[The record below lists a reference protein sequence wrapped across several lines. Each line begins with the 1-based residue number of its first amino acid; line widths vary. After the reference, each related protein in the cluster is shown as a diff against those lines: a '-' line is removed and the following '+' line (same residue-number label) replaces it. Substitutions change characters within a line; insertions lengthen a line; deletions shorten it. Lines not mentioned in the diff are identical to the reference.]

1 MITSYLII
9 AWRHMARNKTTT
21 AINLAGLTIGMTASL
36 FIFLWVKN
44 ELSYDNFHPAAD
56 NIYRIKS
63 YIATG
68 NGSTWVWEAS
78 PYMLGEAIR
87 EELPEVELVTRI
99 STLNPAIR
107 VNGEFF
113 QEKNVAC
120 VDEHWFDMFHY
131 DFVRGSAAAFN
142 SGIYHVAITESG
154 ARKYFGI
161 SDPMGKTLRID
172 TADFVVQAVLKDYPA
187 NSSFRHELLLP
198 LAARRVNPKIVIK
211 DSKWGSFDFRTFV
224 RIVSSASVDGVTKGI
239 EQIMDAHRENN
250 NATVGLIS
258 LREMHFEDD
267 LQTASI
273 QLGNRKTVKIFTALG
288 ILILVIACINY
299 VNLTTARALHRSK
312 EVSVKKMV
320 GAGRASL
327 FSQFVL
333 ESILFIAI
341 TILLTILLANGLI
354 PVFNNLTESRFELL
368 FWSTDLWGL
377 IGFTVAIVVV
387 LISIYPAFL
396 LSSFRPLSVF
406 RGSNPPQ
413 IKGNFLRQALVVVQ
427 FTASVVLIISTMV
440 IYNQMSFINSENESY
455 DKSQVLSFIVPFQ
468 AMSHYDRDGR
478 KARLKELK
486 HELLTR
492 PGISKVSYL
501 NGSVVNM
508 QSYSSGAADWNG
520 REPDFNPNITFFE
533 VTDGF
538 NEILNLELTAGRWFL
553 PDSKADEN
561 NVILNETAVKTLG
574 IHEPVIGQRFEGRGD
589 SGVII
594 GVVKDF
600 YYKSL
605 REKIDPAVIKTHRN
619 GVSHFLV
626 QTMPGKNIEAQRAT
640 ERIWKSN
647 FPDIPFSYT
656 FLNDDFDL
664 LYKEERRS
672 TTLILLFAVL
682 ALLVSVL
689 GLYGLATFRAE
700 SRTKE
705 IGIRKVLGATVSNI
719 VRLLS
724 RDFVKLVLIAV
735 MIASP
740 VAWWLMNNWLDDFA
754 YRIEIQW
761 WMFVVAGL
769 VAVLIALLT
778 ISFQAIRAA
787 MANPVEALRT
797 E

>member
-1 MITSYLII
+1 MVTSYIKT
-9 AWRHMARNKTTT
+9 AWRHMLRNKTSA
-21 AINLAGLTIGMTASL
+21 AINLVGLTVGMTASL
-36 FIFLWVKN
+36 FIFMWVKN
-44 ELSYDNFHPAAD
+44 ELSYDSFHPDAG

-87 EELPEVELVTRI
+87 EELPEVEVVTRI

-142 SGIYHVAITESG
+142 SGIYHVAVTESG

-161 SDPMGKTLRID
+161 SDPIGKTMRID

-187 NSSFRHELLLP
+187 NSSFRHDLLLP
-198 LAARRVNPKIVIK
+198 LAARRANPKIAMT
-211 DSKWGSFDFRTFV
+211 DSKWGSFNFRTF
-224 RIVSSASVDGVTKGI
+224 IKIAPSALLISVSKGI
-239 EQIMDAHRENN
+239 GQIMDVHRENN

-273 QLGNRKTVKIFTALG
+273 QLGNRETVKIFTALG
-288 ILILVIACINY
+288 VLILVIACINY

-312 EVSVKKMV
+312 EVSVKKIV
-320 GAGRASL
+320 GAGRTSL
-327 FSQFVL
+327 FLQFVL
-333 ESILFIAI
+333 ESILFVGM
-341 TILLTILLANGLI
+341 TILVTILLANGLM
-354 PVFNNLTESRFELL
+354 PVFNSLTENRFELPL
-368 FWSTDLWGL
+368 WSAGLWGL
-377 IGFTVAIVVV
+377 IGITVAIIVL

-396 LSSFRPLSVF
+396 LSSFRPLSAF
-406 RGSNPPQ
+406 RGSNALQ

-427 FTASVVLIISTMV
+427 FTASVVLIIGTIV

-468 AMSHYDRDGR
+468 AMSHYDTDGR

-486 HELLTR
+486 HEFLTG

-508 QSYSSGAADWNG
+508 QSYSSGAADWDG
-520 REPDFNPNITFFE
+520 REQDFNPNITFFE

-553 PDSKADEN
+553 PGSKADNN

-574 IHEPVIGQRFEGRGD
+574 IREPVIGQRFEGRGD

-594 GVVKDF
+594 GIVKDF

-605 REKIDPAVIKTHRN
+605 REKIDPAVIKTYRS
-619 GVSHFLV
+619 GASHFLV
-626 QTMPGKNIEAQRAT
+626 QTMPGKNIEAQQAA
-640 ERIWKSN
+640 ERVWKSN
-647 FPDIPFSYT
+647 FPGIPFSYT
-656 FLNDDFDL
+656 FLNDDFDR

-682 ALLVSVL
+682 ASVVSVL

-705 IGIRKVLGATVSNI
+705 IGIRKVLGASVSNI

-724 RDFVKLVLIAV
+724 RDFVKLVLISV
-735 MIASP
+735 IIASP
-740 VAWWLMNNWLDDFA
+740 IAWWAMNNWLDDFA
-754 YRIEIQW
+754 YRIDIQW
-761 WMFVVAGL
+761 WMFAAAGL
-769 VAVLIALLT
+769 AAVAIALFT

-787 MANPVEALRT
+787 TANPVESLRT